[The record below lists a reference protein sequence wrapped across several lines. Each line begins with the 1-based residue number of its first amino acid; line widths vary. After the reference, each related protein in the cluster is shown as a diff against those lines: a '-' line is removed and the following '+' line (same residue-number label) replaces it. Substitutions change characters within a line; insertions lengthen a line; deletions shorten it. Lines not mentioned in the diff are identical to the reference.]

1 MIQVENYTIIENKA
15 EYEEWYDSEICYTRK
30 KGACLL
36 GKPTTFPAVF
46 FYYPGLGA
54 SSRGTEELQKT
65 PGKIKETK
73 EKMVARLKWLIK
85 HYGETLKKVENT
97 I

>member
-1 MIQVENYTIIENKA
+1 
-15 EYEEWYDSEICYTRK
+15 
-30 KGACLL
+30 
-36 GKPTTFPAVF
+36 
-46 FYYPGLGA
+46 LGA
-54 SSRGTEELQKT
+54 SSRGTEELQKP

-85 HYGETLKKVENT
+85 HYEETLKKVENT

>member
-46 FYYPGLGA
+46 SIIQVWGLVLVGL
-54 SSRGTEELQKT
+54 RNCKNPL
-65 PGKIKETK
+65 
-73 EKMVARLKWLIK
+73 EK
-85 HYGETLKKVENT
+85 
-97 I
+97 